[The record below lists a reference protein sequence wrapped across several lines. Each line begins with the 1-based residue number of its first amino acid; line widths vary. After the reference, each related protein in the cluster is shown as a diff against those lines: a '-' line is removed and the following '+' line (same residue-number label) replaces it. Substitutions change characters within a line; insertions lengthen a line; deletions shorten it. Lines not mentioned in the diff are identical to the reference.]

1 MKKFILLLLSILF
14 SLNVFALNDSEELEF
29 TGALND
35 GDLKLVKKYVEK
47 KGVNLED
54 KYFAWTPLL
63 ITAAKDQLPTLKY
76 LTEKGA
82 DVNYVHPVT
91 RWTAFIHAAFNG
103 NKEMID
109 YLKAHGADINL
120 KLKGDVSLIRA
131 MLDDGKKDMAD
142 YLISIGVKND
152 GCQEQQCF

>member
-1 MKKFILLLLSILF
+1 MKKIITLLLSILF
-14 SLNVFALNDSEELEF
+14 SLNLFALNDSEELEF

-35 GDLKLVKKYVEK
+35 GDLKLVKKYVEN

-91 RWTAFIHAAFNG
+91 RWTAFIHAAFNE
-103 NKEMID
+103 NKEMLD
-109 YLKAHGADINL
+109 YLKAHGADINH

-142 YLISIGVKND
+142 YLLSIGVKND
-152 GCQEQQCF
+152 GCQEKQCF